1 MGKIGHHAKAI
12 VFAKN
17 GQFGSK
23 IKILKNMRKTTL
35 QTHYSCSAQKTAPK
49 TTNIKKNGRFLK
61 MGKIGH
67 HAKAIVFAK
76 NGQFGSKIKILK
88 NMRKT
93 TLQTHYSCSAQK
105 TAPKNTQYSTNANFL
120 KMGKSGHHAKA
131 IVFAKKGQFG
141 SKIKILKNMRKTTVQ
156 TH

>member
-1 MGKIGHHAKAI
+1 MGK
-12 VFAKN
+12 
-17 GQFGSK
+17 S
-23 IKILKNMRKTTL
+23 
-35 QTHYSCSAQKTAPK
+35 
-49 TTNIKKNGRFLK
+49 
-61 MGKIGH
+61 GH

-105 TAPKNTQYSTNANFL
+105 TAPKNTQYSTNGNFL

-131 IVFAKKGQFG
+131 IVFAKNGQFG
-141 SKIKILKNMRKTTVQ
+141 SKIKILKNMRKTTLQ
-156 TH
+156 TR

>member
-23 IKILKNMRKTTL
+23 IEILKNMQKTTL
-35 QTHYSCSAQKTAPK
+35 QTHYTCS
-49 TTNIKKNGRFLK
+49 
-61 MGKIGH
+61 
-67 HAKAIVFAK
+67 V
-76 NGQFGSKIKILK
+76 
-88 NMRKT
+88 
-93 TLQTHYSCSAQK
+93 QK
-105 TAPKNTQYSTNANFL
+105 TAPKNTQYSKNGHFL

-141 SKIKILKNMRKTTVQ
+141 SKIKILKNMRKTTLQ

>member
-23 IKILKNMRKTTL
+23 IEILKNMRKTL
-35 QTHYSCSAQKTAPK
+35 QTHYTCS
-49 TTNIKKNGRFLK
+49 
-61 MGKIGH
+61 
-67 HAKAIVFAK
+67 V
-76 NGQFGSKIKILK
+76 
-88 NMRKT
+88 
-93 TLQTHYSCSAQK
+93 QK
-105 TAPKNTQYSTNANFL
+105 TAPKNTQYSKNGHFL

-141 SKIKILKNMRKTTVQ
+141 SKITKKHAKNDSTNTLHCAKNNIRKMATS
-156 TH
+156 